1 MEYQERMEKKRRRE
15 KTVRKLVEAM
25 SFYYLSISIT
35 YQIHIIFSWGWSIK
49 SISGTCEI
57 KSSEKKNAKNFRL
70 VFSASKC
77 FAQKRGNGNNNKRNS
92 IIGIILNADDM
103 ILEYN

>member
-1 MEYQERMEKKRRRE
+1 MEYKERMKKKKR

-35 YQIHIIFSWGWSIK
+35 YQIHIIFSWSIK

-57 KSSEKKNAKNFRL
+57 KSRKIFDR
-70 VFSASKC
+70 FSRATKC
-77 FAQKRGNGNNNKRNS
+77 FAPKEKSNNCKRNS

-103 ILEYN
+103 IQKYN